1 MRKQRAAT
9 LVHNL
14 KRASRRSQSHPC
26 LTFNPKTSHTNSHA
40 YSRGLSALGKRR
52 RRLPPSVDGWARSL
66 GPRRPPTGCRWICA
80 GPGRR
85 RYVTGLAGPASSC
98 PCSTPA
104 RLVEQ
109 ACINCHVLMGQC
121 EHTLSHERMAR
132 PGAKLPSR
140 ESVLAESWRL
150 PPRGGGQAR
159 APVPEVV
166 RTAKRQRPTA
176 RQARV
181 RLDPSRI
188 GSVRWRMP
196 KLMIT
201 SAGKTGQ
208 VDLGPMET
216 TLGRGKHNDVV
227 LNSIFAS
234 RSHAVIVVEP
244 AFTIIQDLG
253 SQNGTF
259 VNGERI
265 QTQVLVDGDVLSL
278 GGCELR
284 FISAEQEFSEVEA
297 RRLSSVPN
305 WLEDAHGSDEPTAP
319 DDAFKTRGKG

>member
-1 MRKQRAAT
+1 
-9 LVHNL
+9 
-14 KRASRRSQSHPC
+14 
-26 LTFNPKTSHTNSHA
+26 
-40 YSRGLSALGKRR
+40 
-52 RRLPPSVDGWARSL
+52 
-66 GPRRPPTGCRWICA
+66 
-80 GPGRR
+80 
-85 RYVTGLAGPASSC
+85 
-98 PCSTPA
+98 
-104 RLVEQ
+104 
-109 ACINCHVLMGQC
+109 
-121 EHTLSHERMAR
+121 
-132 PGAKLPSR
+132 
-140 ESVLAESWRL
+140 
-150 PPRGGGQAR
+150 
-159 APVPEVV
+159 
-166 RTAKRQRPTA
+166 
-176 RQARV
+176 
-181 RLDPSRI
+181 
-188 GSVRWRMP
+188 MP

-227 LNSIFAS
+227 LHSIFAS

-244 AFTIIQDLG
+244 AFTIIQDLD

-305 WLEDAHGSDEPTAP
+305 WLEDAPGSDEPTAP
-319 DDAFKTRGKG
+319 DDAFKTRGQG